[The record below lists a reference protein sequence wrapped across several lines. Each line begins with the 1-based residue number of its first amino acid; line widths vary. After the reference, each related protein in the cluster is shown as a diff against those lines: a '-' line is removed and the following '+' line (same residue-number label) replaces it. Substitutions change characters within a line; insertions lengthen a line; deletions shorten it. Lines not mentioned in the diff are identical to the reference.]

1 MVDALATLSSMY
13 KVKRHNDVPLIKIR
27 CLERP
32 AYVFAA
38 EEVIDYKPWFHDIKC
53 FVQIQEYPPRASN
66 KDMKTLRRLSSN
78 FFLNRDILYKRNF
91 DMVLLRCVDEREA
104 DLLIHEI
111 HEGSF

>member
-1 MVDALATLSSMY
+1 MTDALATLSSMY
-13 KVKRHNDVPLIKIR
+13 KVNCHNDGPSIRIR

-38 EEVIDYKPWFHDIKC
+38 KEVTDDIKC
-53 FVQIQEYPPRASN
+53 FLQNQEYPPRASN
-66 KDMKTLRRLSSN
+66 KDKKTLRRLFGN
-78 FFLNRDILYKRNF
+78 FFLDGDILDKRNY

-104 DLLIHEI
+104 DLLMHEI